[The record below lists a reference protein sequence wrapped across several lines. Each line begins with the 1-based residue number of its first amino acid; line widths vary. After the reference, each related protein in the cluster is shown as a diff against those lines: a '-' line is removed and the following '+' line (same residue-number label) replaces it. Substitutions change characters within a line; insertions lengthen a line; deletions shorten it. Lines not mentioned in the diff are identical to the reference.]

1 MGILLTV
8 KDLSISI
15 KDRNTGIWKRVVN
28 DLNYQVMDD
37 EFVGIV
43 GESGSG
49 KSISV
54 LAIINLTKAKNIKV
68 EGSINFNGHEMLELP
83 EHELQKIRG
92 KEVCM
97 IFQDPLNCL
106 NPLLKIKTQMVDIL
120 RSHKKI
126 SKKEA
131 LDTAIRTLDMVGITL
146 PEKRINSYPFEL
158 SGGMI
163 QRVMI
168 AMAIMGSP
176 RLIIADEPTTALD
189 ATTQQQILGLLKE
202 VCKKNKISMIFISH
216 NLDIVSEICN
226 RIMVMYS
233 GEKIEELSVD
243 DLYIKDKIIHP
254 YTKSLLDAIPKFDL
268 SNEDFFHLENTHFDI
283 DNMDGH
289 NGCVYAPKC
298 SKANKICLENKPDE
312 AAVGKRHRMKC
323 RLASTYVES

>member
-8 KDLSISI
+8 KDVSISI
-15 KDRNTGIWKRVVN
+15 KDRNTGIWKRVVK
-28 DLNYQVMDD
+28 DLNYQVMAD

-54 LAIINLTKAKNIKV
+54 LTILNMTKAKNIKV
-68 EGSINFNGHEMLELP
+68 EGSINFNGHEMLDLS

-92 KEVCM
+92 NEVCM

-106 NPLLKIKTQMVDIL
+106 NPLLRIKTQMVDIL
-120 RSHKKI
+120 RSHKRI

-131 LDTAIRTLDMVGITL
+131 LDTAIRMLDMVGIAL

-168 AMAIMGSP
+168 AMAIMCSP
-176 RLIIADEPTTALD
+176 NLIIADEPTTALD
-189 ATTQQQILGLLKE
+189 ATTQQQILALFKE
-202 VCKKNKISMIFISH
+202 VCQKNKISMIFISH
-216 NLDIVSEICN
+216 NLDIVSGICN

-233 GEKIEELSVD
+233 GEKVEELSVD
-243 DLYIKDKIIHP
+243 DLHVKDKIIHP
-254 YTKSLLDAIPKFDL
+254 YTKSLLEAIPKFDL
-268 SNEDFFHLENTHFDI
+268 SNEDFFNLENSYLDVDKI
-283 DNMDGH
+283 DGH
-289 NGCVYAPKC
+289 NGCVYASKC
-298 SKANKICLENKPDE
+298 SKANKLCLENKPNE
-312 AAVGKRHRMKC
+312 VVVAKRHSMKC
-323 RLASTYVES
+323 LLANTYTES